1 MQNSILMFTL
11 SFFDSKI
18 PFLGKLGPKAHN
30 CPFKLKFGT
39 QANSNMQN
47 SMAVFTFSVLD
58 KKHSFL
64 GKFGLK
70 NQSFKFILK
79 LDTQTNSNM
88 QNSMVPFIFSI
99 LDRTQIF
106 WGANLLQ
113 KVKIASLSLNLV
125 PRLIRICQIQWWCS
139 RSLFYTGNTLF
150 DKRRAII
157 VHATGQRV

>member
-1 MQNSILMFTL
+1 MFTL
-11 SFFDSKI
+11 SFFDWKI

-39 QANSNMQN
+39 QTNSNMQN

-79 LDTQTNSNM
+79 LDT
-88 QNSMVPFIFSI
+88 
-99 LDRTQIF
+99 
-106 WGANLLQ
+106 
-113 KVKIASLSLNLV
+113 
-125 PRLIRICQIQWWCS
+125 
-139 RSLFYTGNTLF
+139 
-150 DKRRAII
+150 
-157 VHATGQRV
+157 